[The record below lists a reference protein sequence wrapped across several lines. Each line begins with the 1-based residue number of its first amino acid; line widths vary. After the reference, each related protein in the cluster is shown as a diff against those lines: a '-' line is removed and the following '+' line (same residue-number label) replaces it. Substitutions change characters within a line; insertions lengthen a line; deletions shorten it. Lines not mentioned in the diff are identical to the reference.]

1 MGIPDQFRSKPDPI
15 FRSTIVQREAKN
27 VRLSSEKT
35 PIQVKQTVPEP
46 KVPPSSAQEERRS
59 AILARKNRSASFL
72 SRVIE
77 RRTSTLDPLPEKEN
91 VRESG
96 RESVSESIPKCQ
108 QNVHTHTGPTS
119 FITNSRI
126 QKDKPYYTE
135 NTSII
140 SNRRLSLNI
149 TSLTSSPIMTTT
161 PLTSNQDKTK
171 ETTIN
176 DLKKRAELRKNDNF
190 IKRVNSMPNGGH
202 AATQSAREKFLAK
215 IGEDPTK

>member
-46 KVPPSSAQEERRS
+46 KVPESSAQEERRS

-96 RESVSESIPKCQ
+96 RESVSEMSTTPKCQ
-108 QNVHTHTGPTS
+108 QNPHTGPS
-119 FITNSRI
+119 FISNSRI

>member
-27 VRLSSEKT
+27 VRT
-35 PIQVKQTVPEP
+35 PIKQTVPEP
-46 KVPPSSAQEERRS
+46 IKTVPKVPNESSTAQEERRS

-91 VRESG
+91 VRESVN
-96 RESVSESIPKCQ
+96 E
-108 QNVHTHTGPTS
+108 NVNENFKGPS
-119 FITNSRI
+119 FISDSR
-126 QKDKPYYTE
+126 KDTKSYYTE
-135 NTSII
+135 NTSTI

-149 TSLTSSPIMTTT
+149 TSLTSSPLMTGT

-171 ETTIN
+171 ESTIN

>member
-15 FRSTIVQREAKN
+15 FRSTIVQREACPKN
-27 VRLSSEKT
+27 VRNT
-35 PIQVKQTVPEP
+35 PIQVKQTVQESN
-46 KVPPSSAQEERRS
+46 VQSSTPDERRS

-91 VRESG
+91 VRESA
-96 RESVSESIPKCQ
+96 RESVNELK
-108 QNVHTHTGPTS
+108 GAS
-119 FITNSRI
+119 FISDSRKI
-126 QKDKPYYTE
+126 KKDTPYYTE

-149 TSLTSSPIMTTT
+149 TSLTST

>member
-15 FRSTIVQREAKN
+15 FRSTIVQREPCPKN
-27 VRLSSEKT
+27 VRNT
-35 PIQVKQTVPEP
+35 PIQVKQTVPESN
-46 KVPPSSAQEERRS
+46 VQSSTQDERRT

-91 VRESG
+91 VRESA
-96 RESVSESIPKCQ
+96 RESVNESK
-108 QNVHTHTGPTS
+108 GPS
-119 FITNSRI
+119 FISDSRKI
-126 QKDKPYYTE
+126 QKDTSQYYTE

-149 TSLTSSPIMTTT
+149 TSLTSSPGT
-161 PLTSNQDKTK
+161 PLISNQDKTK